1 MRIGRSQRG
10 FTLVELLVVVT
21 IVGVLA
27 TLAVYGMRK
36 YIFASK
42 SAEPIH
48 MIGQMKTAE
57 ESWREEFHAYYNVSS
72 SLTAYYPAPPDGHK
86 RHWVYPSHS
95 EYLGTWRHFPVST
108 PNPVHFGYAIRAGGP
123 GDPPPPPDTG
133 QTFNWPNPTTEPWF
147 VIQAAG
153 NFDGDNVFSLFV
165 SSSFTQ
171 EIYVEN
177 EGE

>member
-48 MIGQMKTAE
+48 MIGQMKTAA
-57 ESWREEFHAYYNVSS
+57 ESWREAVSYTH
-72 SLTAYYPAPPDGHK
+72 LTLPTRD
-86 RHWVYPSHS
+86 
-95 EYLGTWRHFPVST
+95 LG
-108 PNPVHFGYAIRAGGP
+108 
-123 GDPPPPPDTG
+123 
-133 QTFNWPNPTTEPWF
+133 
-147 VIQAAG
+147 
-153 NFDGDNVFSLFV
+153 
-165 SSSFTQ
+165 
-171 EIYVEN
+171 
-177 EGE
+177 